1 MRTIKAIWRQ
11 SLAEFMIYRG
21 TSIITFVLATVFLLI
36 ELFTGQIYFSQ
47 RENLAGWTANRYFI
61 MISFMNSA
69 TYLYNLFF
77 ILGHEGLG
85 EDILEGNLDYLLVR
99 PSSSYWLAVGRS
111 LDIPSF
117 FNLLLSLGLLAYYLI
132 REGASFGQIMLI
144 NCMIVLPAALIF
156 ILNQLCLTLLFWFEG
171 LTALGGI
178 VEDLVSLAGRPKQ
191 IFPRVIQQLFTWI
204 IPLLLVSNLP
214 VDWLLGRGK
223 SLLIYLLAFLTILY
237 WLSVK
242 FWQWGLRHYSSAN

>member
-1 MRTIKAIWRQ
+1 MRKIKAIWRQ

-21 TSIITFVLATVFLLI
+21 TSIITFLLATVFLLI
-36 ELFTGQIYFSQ
+36 ELLAGQVYFSQ
-47 RENLAGWTANRYFI
+47 RENLAGWTANRYYV

-117 FNLLLSLGLLAYYLI
+117 FNLLLSLGLLAYYLT

-178 VEDLVSLAGRPKQ
+178 VEDFWLA
-191 IFPRVIQQLFTWI
+191 
-204 IPLLLVSNLP
+204 
-214 VDWLLGRGK
+214 
-223 SLLIYLLAFLTILY
+223 
-237 WLSVK
+237 
-242 FWQWGLRHYSSAN
+242 

>member
-1 MRTIKAIWRQ
+1 MVI
-11 SLAEFMIYRG
+11 
-21 TSIITFVLATVFLLI
+21 
-36 ELFTGQIYFSQ
+36 
-47 RENLAGWTANRYFI
+47 
-61 MISFMNSA
+61 
-69 TYLYNLFF
+69 
-77 ILGHEGLG
+77 
-85 EDILEGNLDYLLVR
+85 
-99 PSSSYWLAVGRS
+99 
-111 LDIPSF
+111 
-117 FNLLLSLGLLAYYLI
+117 
-132 REGASFGQIMLI
+132 
-144 NCMIVLPAALIF
+144 LPAALIF

-223 SLLIYLLAFLTILY
+223 SLLLYLLVFLPILY

-242 FWQWGLRHYSSAN
+242 FWQRGLRRYSSAN